1 MNNILKSSLAIALI
15 TASGYSLAATTTMVK
30 NPLSVHVLNLQTG
43 LPSEGVSV
51 LLDKKEG
58 DKWIRLNSA
67 VTNDNGR
74 IAGLYPEGKDIEPG
88 NYRVTFETGDYYA
101 AQKQD
106 TFFTDIPVI
115 INVKKSGEHYHVPL
129 LLSQYGYST
138 YRGS

>member
-1 MNNILKSSLAIALI
+1 MKAVLK
-15 TASGYSLAATTTMVK
+15 YSLAMTLLAASGVTLADIAVK

-43 LPSEGVSV
+43 IPSEGVTV
-51 LLDKKEG
+51 LLEKKEG

-74 IAGLYPEGKDIEPG
+74 IAGLYPAGKDIEPG
-88 NYRVTFETGDYYA
+88 SYRVVFETGKYYA
-101 AQKQD
+101 EHKQD
-106 TFFTDIPVI
+106 TFFPEIPVI

>member
-1 MNNILKSSLAIALI
+1 MNNILKSSLAFALL
-15 TASGYSLAATTTMVK
+15 TASGISVAATTAMVK

-43 LPSEGVSV
+43 IPSEGVTV

-58 DKWIRLNSA
+58 DKWVRLNSA

-101 AQKQD
+101 AHHQE
-106 TFFTDIPVI
+106 TFFSNVPVI

>member
-1 MNNILKSSLAIALI
+1 MKTLI
-15 TASGYSLAATTTMVK
+15 NYSLAMTLLAASAATLADTAVK

-43 LPSEGVSV
+43 VPSEGVTV
-51 LLDKKEG
+51 LLEKKEG

-74 IAGLYPEGKDIEPG
+74 IAGLYPAGKEIEPG
-88 NYRVTFETGDYYA
+88 NYRVVFETGKYYA
-101 AQKQD
+101 EHKQD
-106 TFFTDIPVI
+106 TFFPEIPVI
-115 INVKKSGEHYHVPL
+115 INVKKAGEHYHVPL